1 MFIEQNHWTL
11 TYSGRLLISKTV
23 FLYQGSFTGDEGL
36 QLLQE
41 QMRAEKTAREE
52 AQKKYE

>member
-11 TYSGRLLISKTV
+11 ADYSSVRL